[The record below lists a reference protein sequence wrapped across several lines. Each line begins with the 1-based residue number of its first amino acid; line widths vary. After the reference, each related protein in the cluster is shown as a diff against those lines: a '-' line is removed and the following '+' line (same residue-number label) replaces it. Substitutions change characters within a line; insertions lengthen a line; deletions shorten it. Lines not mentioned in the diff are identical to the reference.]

1 MSASVLRPALRE
13 PLLEPMLEP
22 ISEPISEAGSL
33 AVELRP
39 APAAPVEEP
48 SALRAFRAIC
58 NLRNLTAVFY
68 FCVLIAVAR
77 FLQSLAIVGVEE
89 WAFSTVRFVRQC
101 LISGALIMLALGVA
115 DAAAAGRDWSRRRV
129 FLTAFAA
136 ASVAAALSVVVRY
149 YVSDS
154 PLEML
159 IKRPAYPLQLW
170 ASWTTI
176 GTLAYAMLYVS
187 RENTVTRQQMAE
199 AECARQTLETQRVEA
214 HLSALQAQIEPHFLF
229 NTLAN
234 VKRLYETAPQR
245 GREMLGS
252 LIAYLRAALPS
263 MRETGSTLGRELEL
277 VQSFLTILQMRMGE
291 RLTFEIRS
299 EDGLHGARLP
309 PMVVP
314 TLVENAIKHGLS
326 PLPEGGHIA
335 VVARRDGGSL
345 EVQVRDTG
353 AGFTASGGAGVGL
366 ANTRARLAAL
376 YGTRASL
383 QLAAGS
389 PRGVTATVRLPLQFD
404 SPAQTPPPIADAVA
418 SVASV
423 ASVAIAPEPTHKA
436 VT

>member
-1 MSASVLRPALRE
+1 MSASLLRPTLRE
-13 PLLEPMLEP
+13 PRSDSVGDP
-22 ISEPISEAGSL
+22 GSL

-39 APAAPVEEP
+39 TPAVLEAPGP
-48 SALRAFRAIC
+48 LHAFRAIC
-58 NLRNLTAVFY
+58 NLRNLAAVFY
-68 FCVLIAVAR
+68 FCVAVAVAR
-77 FLQSLAIVGVEE
+77 FLQSLAILELEE
-89 WAFSTVRFVRQC
+89 WAFSTLRFVRQC
-101 LISGALIMLALGVA
+101 LISGTLIMVALALV
-115 DAAAAGRDWSRRRV
+115 DAAAAGRNWSRRHV
-129 FLTAFAA
+129 FITAFVAA
-136 ASVAAALSVVVRY
+136 ALAAALSVVVRY
-149 YVSDS
+149 WVSDS

-159 IKRPAYPLQLW
+159 IKRPAYPAQLW

-176 GTLAYAMLYVS
+176 GMLAYAMLYV
-187 RENTVTRQQMAE
+187 TRQNAITLQQMAE
-199 AECARQTLETQRVEA
+199 ADCARQTLEAQRVEA

-277 VQSFLTILQMRMGE
+277 VQSFLTILQMRMGD
-291 RLTFEIRS
+291 RLTFEIRA
-299 EDGLHGARLP
+299 EDGLDGARLP
-309 PMVVP
+309 PMVLP

-335 VVARRDGGSL
+335 VIARRDGGSL

-376 YGTRASL
+376 YGTRSSL

-389 PRGVTATVRLPLQFD
+389 PRGVTATVRLPLQFET
-404 SPAQTPPPIADAVA
+404 PGQNPPPIAERVSAM
-418 SVASV
+418 
-423 ASVAIAPEPTHKA
+423 PEPTHKV